1 MSGGACVD
9 RAATIAIVLRDV
21 RRDAGISASD
31 DEVCRV
37 VGLVRGDR
45 ASTRHLRQASQHL
58 DSGRAFRVA
67 VGDGE
72 LGVDHGFVDRLQY
85 GLPFVGD
92 GVDLPKP
99 HSEAVELIGQ
109 PTRVGVEGLANENF
123 VSYDDYLGEHFT
135 NVISLVL
142 FRQGV
147 ADLNS
152 PVVDGTPTRFQ
163 FGAKGAQS
171 FWFCRC

>member
-1 MSGGACVD
+1 MSSKPMVREPRAAEGGATPSPQ
-9 RAATIAIVLRDV
+9 ATTRPPPGSS
-21 RRDAGISASD
+21 R
-31 DEVCRV
+31 EVCQRF
-37 VGLVRGDR
+37 
-45 ASTRHLRQASQHL
+45 H
-58 DSGRAFRVA
+58 
-67 VGDGE
+67 
-72 LGVDHGFVDRLQY
+72 
-85 GLPFVGD
+85 
-92 GVDLPKP
+92 
-99 HSEAVELIGQ
+99 EAVELIGE